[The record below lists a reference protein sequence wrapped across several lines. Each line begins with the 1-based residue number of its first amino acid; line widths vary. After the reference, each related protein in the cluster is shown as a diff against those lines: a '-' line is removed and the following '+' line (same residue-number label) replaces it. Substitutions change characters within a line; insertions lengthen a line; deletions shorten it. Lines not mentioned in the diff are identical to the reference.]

1 MIEFD
6 GVSLRLGEFSLQ
18 EVSLHI
24 GRGEYFFII
33 GPSGAG
39 KTVLL
44 EAIAGLH
51 SPDEGRILLR
61 HDDVRNTPP
70 EERRISL
77 MYQDYSLF
85 PHMTVEENI
94 AFGLKMQH
102 VPPEKAQGR
111 VRGIMERFGITS
123 LAHRLPRT
131 MSGGEQQRVALARAL
146 VVEPDVLLLD
156 EPLAALDPLTRDF
169 FIVELARIREEY
181 GLTVV
186 HVSHSREEALRLAT
200 RVAVIIDGRLVTE
213 GTREEI
219 FSAPPFREVAR
230 FVGMENIID
239 GAVESVADGYVMIR
253 SGDCLLRAPDRG
265 FREGDQVAACVR
277 AHEIRLS
284 PNPPPAGREENVL
297 AGRILSMLSDG
308 AMVRMTITNPFF
320 PVIADVH
327 RSKVIR
333 HGLIEGREV
342 FLWCPP
348 DAVVAASLLHGDES
362 ASGTIP

>member
-6 GVSLRLGEFSLQ
+6 GISLRLGEFSL
-18 EVSLHI
+18 EDVTFHI
-24 GRGEYFFII
+24 GSGEYFFII

-44 EAIAGLH
+44 EVIAGLH
-51 SPDEGRILLR
+51 SPDAGRILLR
-61 HDDVRNTPP
+61 QNDVRATPP

-85 PHMTVEENI
+85 PHMTVEEYI
-94 AFGLKMQH
+94 SFGLKMQH
-102 VPPEKAQGR
+102 VPPEKAQVL
-111 VRGIMERFGITS
+111 VRRIMERFGIAN

-156 EPLAALDPLTRDF
+156 EPLAALDPITRDF
-169 FIVELARIREEY
+169 FIRELARIREEY

-200 RVAVIIDGRLVTE
+200 RVAVIIEGRLVAE

-219 FSAPPFREVAR
+219 FSAPPYREIAR
-230 FVGMENIID
+230 FVGMENILD
-239 GAVESVADGYVMIR
+239 GEVIGTAGGYVTIR
-253 SGDCLLRAPDRG
+253 CGEYDLIAPDRG
-265 FREGDQVAACVR
+265 FKEGDTVAACIR
-277 AHEIRLS
+277 AHEFRLS
-284 PNPPPAGREENVL
+284 PGSPAGREGNVL
-297 AGRILSMLSDG
+297 PGRIVTMLSDG
-308 AMVRMTITNPFF
+308 AMVRMTLATSSFH
-320 PVIADVH
+320 VIADVH

-333 HGLIEGREV
+333 HGLTEGMEV

-348 DAVVAASLLHGDES
+348 DAVVAAPPLHTRES
-362 ASGTIP
+362 S

>member
-6 GVSLRLGEFSLQ
+6 GVSLKLGEFSLKD
-18 EVSLHI
+18 VSLHI
-24 GRGEYFFII
+24 HRGEYFFII

-61 HDDVRNTPP
+61 HSDVRNTPP
-70 EERRISL
+70 EARRLSL

-94 AFGLKMQH
+94 AFGLKMKG
-102 VPPEKAQGR
+102 VSPDAAKER
-111 VRGIMERFGITS
+111 VREIMERFGITA

-169 FIVELARIREEY
+169 FILELAHIREEY

-200 RVAVIIDGRLVTE
+200 RVAVIIEGHLVAE

-219 FSAPPFREVAR
+219 FSAPPIREVAE

-239 GAVESVADGYVMIR
+239 GAVDGVADGYVMIR
-253 SGDCLLRAPDRG
+253 SGDCILRAPDRG
-265 FREGDQVAACVR
+265 FHEGDEVAACVR
-277 AHEIRLS
+277 AHEVRIS
-284 PNPPPAGREENVL
+284 PERPDRGEENVL
-297 AGRILSMLSDG
+297 EGTILSMLSEG
-308 AMVRMTITNPFF
+308 AMVRMSIQTPSF

-333 HGLIEGREV
+333 HGLKEGVKV

-348 DAVVAASLLHGDES
+348 DAVVAAAHLHFEGMK
-362 ASGTIP
+362 

>member
-1 MIEFD
+1 
-6 GVSLRLGEFSLQ
+6 
-18 EVSLHI
+18 
-24 GRGEYFFII
+24 
-33 GPSGAG
+33 
-39 KTVLL
+39 
-44 EAIAGLH
+44 
-51 SPDEGRILLR
+51 
-61 HDDVRNTPP
+61 
-70 EERRISL
+70 

-94 AFGLKMQH
+94 SFGLKMQQ
-102 VPPEKAQGR
+102 VPPEKAQER

-169 FIVELARIREEY
+169 FILELARIREEY

-219 FSAPPFREVAR
+219 FSAPPYREVAR

-253 SGDCLLRAPDRG
+253 SGECLLRAPDRG
-265 FREGDQVAACVR
+265 FRVGDKVAACVR

-284 PNPPPAGREENVL
+284 SEPPARGEDNVFT
-297 AGRILSMLSDG
+297 GMIVSMLSDG
-308 AMVRMTITNPFF
+308 AMVRMTLTTPSF
-320 PVIADVH
+320 PLIAEVH

-333 HGLIEGREV
+333 HGLTEGMQV
-342 FLWCPP
+342 YLWCPA
-348 DAVVAASLLHGDES
+348 DAVVAASLLHPEN
-362 ASGTIP
+362 ASS

>member
-6 GVSLRLGEFSLQ
+6 GISLRLGEFSLRD
-18 EVSLHI
+18 VTLHI
-24 GRGEYFFII
+24 GTGEYFFII

-51 SPDEGRILLR
+51 SPDGGRILLR
-61 HDDVRNTPP
+61 QKDVRTTPP
-70 EERRISL
+70 EDRRISL

-94 AFGLKMQH
+94 SFGLKMQQ
-102 VPPEKAQGR
+102 VSPEKVKER
-111 VRGIMERFGITS
+111 VRRIMERFGIAN
-123 LAHRLPRT
+123 LANRLPRT

-156 EPLAALDPLTRDF
+156 EPLAALDPITRDF
-169 FIVELARIREEY
+169 FTRELARIREEY

-200 RVAVIIDGRLVTE
+200 RVAVIIDGRLVAE

-219 FSAPPFREVAR
+219 FSAPPYREIAR
-230 FVGMENIID
+230 FVGMENILD
-239 GAVESVADGYVMIR
+239 GEVIGTAGGYVTIR
-253 SGDCLLRAPDRG
+253 IGKCRLRAPDRG
-265 FREGDQVAACVR
+265 LKEGDKVAACIR
-277 AHEIRLS
+277 AHEIRIS
-284 PNPPPAGREENVL
+284 PTPPAGREENVL
-297 AGRILSMLSDG
+297 SGRIVSMLSDG
-308 AMVRMTITNPFF
+308 AMVRMTLETPFT
-320 PVIADVH
+320 PMIADVH

-333 HGLIEGREV
+333 HGLKEGMEV

-348 DAVVAASLLHGDES
+348 DAVVAAPSLHPVES
-362 ASGTIP
+362 S

>member
-6 GVSLRLGEFSLQ
+6 GVSLKLGEFSLQ
-18 EVSLHI
+18 DVSLHI
-24 GRGEYFFII
+24 HRGEYFFII

-51 SPDEGRILLR
+51 KPDDGRILLR
-61 HDDVRNTPP
+61 HNDVRNTPP

-94 AFGLKMQH
+94 SFGLKMQQ
-102 VPPEKAQGR
+102 VPPEKSKER
-111 VRGIMERFGITS
+111 VCEIMERFGITA

-169 FIVELARIREEY
+169 FIIELARIREEY

-200 RVAVIIDGRLVTE
+200 RVAVIIDGHLVAE

-219 FSAPPFREVAR
+219 FSAPPIREVAR
-230 FVGMENIID
+230 FVGMENIFD
-239 GAVESVADGYVMIR
+239 GSVESVAEGYVTIR
-253 SGDCLLRAPDRG
+253 SGECLLRAPDRG
-265 FREGDQVAACVR
+265 FHEGDAVAACIR
-277 AHEIRLS
+277 AHEVRIS
-284 PNPPPAGREENVL
+284 PVPPPGREENIIS
-297 AGRILSMLSDG
+297 GRIISMLSDG
-308 AMVRMTITNPFF
+308 AMVRMTLETPFF

-333 HGLIEGREV
+333 HDLKEGMQIS
-342 FLWCPP
+342 LWCPA
-348 DAVVAASLLHGDES
+348 DAVVAAPLLNADGS
-362 ASGTIP
+362 QS

>member
-1 MIEFD
+1 MMIEFD
-6 GVSLRLGEFSLQ
+6 GVSLKLGDFSLVD
-18 EVSLHI
+18 VSLHI
-24 GRGEYFFII
+24 HRGEYFFII

-51 SPDEGRILLR
+51 SPDDGRILLR

-70 EERRISL
+70 EERRLSL

-85 PHMTVEENI
+85 PHMTVEDNI
-94 AFGLKMQH
+94 AFGLKMKG
-102 VPPEKAQGR
+102 VPPEKTQELVGD
-111 VRGIMERFGITS
+111 IMERFGIS
-123 LAHRLPRT
+123 ALARRLPRT

-169 FIVELARIREEY
+169 FILELARIREEY

-200 RVAVIIDGRLVTE
+200 RVAVIIEGHLVAE

-219 FSAPPFREVAR
+219 FSAPPVREVAQ

-239 GAVESVADGYVMIR
+239 GEVEDVTDGYVKIR
-253 SGDCLLRAPDRG
+253 SGDCLLRARDRG
-265 FREGDQVAACVR
+265 FHEGDEVAACVR
-277 AHEIRLS
+277 AHEVRIS
-284 PNPPPAGREENVL
+284 PGRPKGREENVL
-297 AGRILSMLSDG
+297 EGTIISMLSDG
-308 AMVRMTITNPFF
+308 AMVRMTIQTPSF

-333 HGLIEGREV
+333 HDLRVGMQV

-348 DAVVAASLLHGDES
+348 DAVVATAHLL
-362 ASGTIP
+362 PKM